1 VYCHI
6 SITTIGDPERS
17 HLYAEQCS
25 SLFAERMGVF
35 IGFLHHI
42 GCRPLSRQD
51 LVSWK
56 LALDRHELAGVDKEA
71 LQKVSGFVDVDQIH
85 KDAWP
90 ALMADLTAEGP
101 SIIASAFGMIH
112 FMCPCSHANMPGENR
127 AVQFVQKSL
136 QTGLFIFRVYTPEI
150 AILWTDN

>member
-17 HLYAEQCS
+17 DLYAEECS

-56 LALDRHELAGVDKEA
+56 LALDRHELAGVDKE
-71 LQKVSGFVDVDQIH
+71 V
-85 KDAWP
+85 
-90 ALMADLTAEGP
+90 
-101 SIIASAFGMIH
+101 
-112 FMCPCSHANMPGENR
+112 
-127 AVQFVQKSL
+127 
-136 QTGLFIFRVYTPEI
+136 
-150 AILWTDN
+150 